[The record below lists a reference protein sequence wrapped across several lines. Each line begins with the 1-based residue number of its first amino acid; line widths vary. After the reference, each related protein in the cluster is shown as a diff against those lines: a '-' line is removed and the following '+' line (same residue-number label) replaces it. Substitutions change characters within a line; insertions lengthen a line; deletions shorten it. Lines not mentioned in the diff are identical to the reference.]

1 MRDNGGLSRA
11 RRVEQRSRQIQK
23 MFGGTGAESVRPG
36 DGLATVVR
44 ENKELGLVTWLQYLV
59 CIAPRVLLWVWN
71 CSNRICSS

>member
-1 MRDNGGLSRA
+1 
-11 RRVEQRSRQIQK
+11 
-23 MFGGTGAESVRPG
+23 MFGGTGAESVRLG